1 MFEHFPFEILNK
13 EGEDV
18 VWYVF
23 WMEISKDNT
32 VYYAGVY
39 SKDDEVLQ
47 TICEGLKPF
56 YPDLERV
63 EEADVKYLKVKLG
76 KTKHPSNS
84 ALMKHTGQF
93 VLRLKMVLSEFYD
106 VEEG

>member
-1 MFEHFPFEILNK
+1 MFEHFPFENLNK
-13 EGEDV
+13 ESEDL

-32 VYYAGVY
+32 VYYASVY
-39 SKDDEVLQ
+39 PRDDDVLQ

-56 YPDLERV
+56 YPDLEQV

-84 ALMKHTGQF
+84 AVMKYTGQF
-93 VLRLKMVLSEFYD
+93 VLRLKLVLSEFYD